1 MCYAKLD
8 TEYRTLLQRG
18 VNSISLQCITLPVA
32 CSEWGACLTD
42 FRFWGQM
49 TPKVKIFENFFP
61 DSSTGHRDTFS
72 GQIRWKSA
80 VGELPKG
87 RLYYH
92 TKNSRSAGLV
102 PAPILPKIGRSR
114 PKFRKRCYPLICLR
128 IPNLVR
134 IGCVLL
140 DLFRKDWFFSPKS
153 QYNIGFQHRPTITVW
168 IVISCSLTVKDW
180 TIPYSVAMALMLML
194 LLLVSSQSFPGS
206 RMRSKFSCCIVVA
219 GKLGIAVAHSRV
231 NSPTYSLHLIKLNT
245 K

>member
-1 MCYAKLD
+1 MAKFGENRPL
-8 TEYRTLLQRG
+8 RSCQQI
-18 VNSISLQCITLPVA
+18 VWVA
-32 CSEWGACLTD
+32 TQKQTRAP
-42 FRFWGQM
+42 R
-49 TPKVKIFENFFP
+49 
-61 DSSTGHRDTFS
+61 DSF
-72 GQIRWKSA
+72 
-80 VGELPKG
+80 
-87 RLYYH
+87 
-92 TKNSRSAGLV
+92 
-102 PAPILPKIGRSR
+102 APILPKIGRSR
-114 PKFRKRCYPLICLR
+114 PKFPERCYPFNCLC

-219 GKLGIAVAHSRV
+219 GKLVIAVADSRV